1 MLRQLLPGSRHELIV
16 FVVAV
21 TLAVLSSRHAYPEAA
36 LGANQLQLEVY
47 INELPTGLIGSFVQ
61 LSDKRMA
68 ARSTELTELGIKPA
82 SSAAGDKPVI
92 LEDIPGL
99 SYRYQEAE
107 QKIFFRA
114 GDERLVAKVY
124 NVRGKPAPVPAAR
137 ADFGA
142 VMNYALFA
150 SSMANLPKSSFWFSG
165 ANASIDARLFGPY
178 GTLSQTAILGSTLAR
193 DADALRL
200 DTAWAYSDPESMK
213 TYRAGDVISGG
224 LAWTRPIRLGGAQLQ
239 RNFALR
245 PDLVTAPLP
254 AISGSAAVP
263 STLDVYVNNLKVHTQ
278 DVPPGPYQITNIPV
292 LTGAGDARVVLRD
305 SSGRPTE
312 LNMPFFAS
320 PKLLQPGLTDFSLEA
335 GLPRVRYG
343 TDSSSYL
350 EDPVGS
356 ATLRAG
362 IHDWL
367 TAETHFE
374 TGMRVVNGG
383 AGIVARIGTLGVIS
397 VAGSASQL
405 EHDRGYQSYFAF
417 DTQIGNINFH
427 LSSQHAFGSYQDL
440 ASVTARYLPFI
451 AQLPGNPYLGGFI
464 PSAVSTR
471 PPRFIDTVSV
481 GVPLFN
487 ASTVSLTFLHVDL
500 NDSKPSDI
508 LNVSYS
514 RPIFAG
520 GSAYVTAFTDLNDRK
535 SFGIFGGLTIPIGAK
550 ITTSAGVSSS
560 RNGTSYTFDAVKPLE
575 AEPGSY
581 GWRVRGSEGSATYYA
596 GGASYRSTLAR
607 FDADVVQSRGG
618 TSGMVQAEGAV
629 AALGG
634 GVFLA
639 NRINDAFAVVDAGV
653 PNVDVLYENRPAGK
667 TDGQGRILIPSLR
680 SYQTNKIAIDPR
692 GLPLDAEAPVV
703 QDVVAPADRSGV
715 VVRFGVKTE
724 TNAAVLIL
732 SRRDGSFIPAGTSA
746 TLAGSSEPFV
756 VGYDGRAYVTGLA
769 AANAIVVEDP
779 AGQCRASFAFA
790 PKKDSQVVIGPL
802 TCQ

>member
-1 MLRQLLPGSRHELIV
+1 MPVRFMLRQLLPGSRHELIV

-36 LGANQLQLEVY
+36 LGGNQLQLEVY
-47 INELPTGLIGSFVQ
+47 INKLPTNLIGSFVQ

-68 ARSTELTELGIKPA
+68 ARAAHLTELGIMPP
-82 SSAAGDKPVI
+82 STGAGDGLVI
-92 LEDIPGL
+92 LDEIPGL
-99 SYRYQEAE
+99 TYRYEEAE
-107 QKIFFRA
+107 QKIFFTAR
-114 GDERLVAKVY
+114 DERLVAKVY
-124 NVRGKPAPVPAAR
+124 DVRGKPQAVAPAR

-142 VMNYALFA
+142 VVNYVLFA
-150 SSMANLPKSSFWFSG
+150 SSMAHFPRSAFTFTG
-165 ANASIDARLFGPY
+165 ANASIDTRLFGPY

-193 DADALRL
+193 EADALRL
-200 DTAWAYSDPESMK
+200 DTTWAYSDPESMK

-224 LAWTRPIRLGGAQLQ
+224 LAWTRPIRLGGVQLG

-254 AISGSAAVP
+254 AISGTAAVP

-320 PKLLQPGLTDFSLEA
+320 PKLLQPGLTDFSLEV
-335 GLPRVRYG
+335 GLPRLRYG

-374 TGMRVVNGG
+374 TGMRILNGG

-397 VAGSASQL
+397 VAGTASQL

-417 DTQIGNINFH
+417 DTQIGNINLH
-427 LSSQHAFGSYQDL
+427 LSSQHTFGSYQDL

-464 PSAVSTR
+464 PSAASTR
-471 PPRFIDTVSV
+471 PPRFIDTVSI
-481 GVPLFN
+481 GVPLFD
-487 ASTVSLTFLHVDL
+487 AATVSLTFLHVDL

-514 RPIFAG
+514 RPVFVG
-520 GSAYVTAFTDLNDRK
+520 GSAYVTAFKDFKVRQSCGAFVVL
-535 SFGIFGGLTIPIGAK
+535 SIPTGNRA
-550 ITTSAGVSSS
+550 TASAGVS
-560 RNGTSYTFDAVKPLE
+560 RTREGTSYTFDAIRSLG
-575 AEPGSY
+575 AEPGSS
-581 GWRVRGSEGSATYYA
+581 GWRGRGS
-596 GGASYRSTLAR
+596 GGA
-607 FDADVVQSRGG
+607 
-618 TSGMVQAEGAV
+618 
-629 AALGG
+629 
-634 GVFLA
+634 
-639 NRINDAFAVVDAGV
+639 
-653 PNVDVLYENRPAGK
+653 
-667 TDGQGRILIPSLR
+667 
-680 SYQTNKIAIDPR
+680 
-692 GLPLDAEAPVV
+692 
-703 QDVVAPADRSGV
+703 
-715 VVRFGVKTE
+715 
-724 TNAAVLIL
+724 
-732 SRRDGSFIPAGTSA
+732 
-746 TLAGSSEPFV
+746 
-756 VGYDGRAYVTGLA
+756 
-769 AANAIVVEDP
+769 
-779 AGQCRASFAFA
+779 
-790 PKKDSQVVIGPL
+790 GP
-802 TCQ
+802 

>member
-1 MLRQLLPGSRHELIV
+1 MLRQLPGSRHELIV
-16 FVVAV
+16 FLVAV

-36 LGANQLQLEVY
+36 LGGNQLQLEVY

-61 LSDKRMA
+61 LSDNRMA
-68 ARSTELTELGIKPA
+68 ARSTELAELGIKPP
-82 SSAAGDKPVI
+82 SSPTGDRPVI
-92 LEDIPGL
+92 LDDIPGL
-99 SYRYQEAE
+99 TYRYGEAE
-107 QKIFFRA
+107 QKIFFTAR
-114 GDERLVAKVY
+114 DERLVAKVY
-124 NVRGKPAPVPAAR
+124 DVRGKPQAVAPAR

-142 VMNYALFA
+142 VVNYVLFA
-150 SSMANLPKSSFWFSG
+150 SSMANFPKSAFAFSG
-165 ANASIDARLFGPY
+165 ANASIDTRLFGPY
-178 GTLSQTAILGSTLAR
+178 GTLSQTAILGSTIAR
-193 DADALRL
+193 EADALRL
-200 DTAWAYSDPESMK
+200 DTTWAYSDPESMK

-224 LAWTRPIRLGGAQLQ
+224 LAWTRPIRLGGVQVQ

-254 AISGSAAVP
+254 TVSGSAAVP

-335 GLPRVRYG
+335 GLPRVKYG

-374 TGMRVVNGG
+374 TGMGVVNGG
-383 AGIVARIGTLGVIS
+383 AGIVARVGALGVVS
-397 VAGSASQL
+397 VAGTASQF

-417 DTQIGNINFH
+417 DTQIGNINLH
-427 LSSQHAFGSYQDL
+427 VSSQHTFGSYRDL
-440 ASVTARYLPFI
+440 ASATAFYLPLVAPAPGTSYF
-451 AQLPGNPYLGGFI
+451 AGFLPLTA
-464 PSAVSTR
+464 SAR

-514 RPIFAG
+514 RPMFAG

-535 SFGIFGGLTIPIGAK
+535 SFGIFAGLTVPIGAK
-550 ITTSAGVSSS
+550 ITTSTGINST
-560 RNGTSYTFDAVKPLE
+560 RNGTSYTFDAVKPLQ

-581 GWRVRGSEGSATYYA
+581 GWRVRGSEGSATYYT

-607 FDADVVQSRGG
+607 FDADVVQSQGG

-629 AALGG
+629 AAIGG

-639 NRINDAFAVVDAGV
+639 NRIDDAFAVVDAGA

-703 QDVVAPADRSGV
+703 HDVVAPADRSGV

-732 SRRDGSFIPAGTSA
+732 SHRDGTFVPPGTG
-746 TLAGSSEPFV
+746 GSLEASNQPFV
-756 VGYDGRAYVTGLA
+756 VGYDGRAYLTGLGPT
-769 AANAIVVEDP
+769 NTVVVDDSHGP
-779 AGQCRASFAFA
+779 CRASFAFA
-790 PKKDSQVVIGPL
+790 PKKDSQVVVGPL

>member
-82 SSAAGDKPVI
+82 SSAAGDKLVI

-99 SYRYQEAE
+99 TYRYEEAE
-107 QKIFFRA
+107 QKLFFTA
-114 GDERLVAKVY
+114 GDERLVTKVY
-124 NVRGKPAPVPAAR
+124 DVRGKPQAVAPAR

-142 VMNYALFA
+142 VVNYVLFA
-150 SSMANLPKSSFWFSG
+150 SSMANFPKSAFAFSG

-193 DADALRL
+193 EADALRL
-200 DTAWAYSDPESMK
+200 DTTWAYSDPQSMK

-224 LAWTRPIRLGGAQLQ
+224 LAWTRPIRLGGVQAQ

-245 PDLVTAPLP
+245 PDLVTVPLP

-320 PKLLQPGLTDFSLEA
+320 PRLLQPGLTDFSLEA
-335 GLPRVRYG
+335 GLPRLGYG

-383 AGIVARIGTLGVIS
+383 AGILARVGAVGVIS
-397 VAGSASQL
+397 VAGTASQL

-417 DTQIGNINFH
+417 DTQIGNINLH
-427 LSSQHAFGSYQDL
+427 VSSQHTFGSYRDL
-440 ASVTARYLPFI
+440 ASATAFYLPVVAPAPATSYF
-451 AQLPGNPYLGGFI
+451 AGFF
-464 PSAVSTR
+464 PSAASAR

-514 RPIFAG
+514 RPVLAG
-520 GSAYVTAFTDLNDRK
+520 GSAYVTAFKDFNDRK
-535 SFGIFGGLTIPIGAK
+535 SFGAFVGLSIPIGNKA
-550 ITTSAGVSSS
+550 TASAGVS
-560 RNGTSYTFDAVKPLE
+560 RTREGTSYTFDAIRSLG

-596 GGASYRSTLAR
+596 GGASYRSSAAR
-607 FDADVVQSRGG
+607 FDADVLQTGAG
-618 TSGMVQAEGAV
+618 TSGSVQAEGAV
-629 AALGG
+629 AAMGG

-639 NRINDAFAVVDAGV
+639 NRINDAFAVVDAGA

-667 TDGQGRILIPSLR
+667 TDAQGRILLPSLR
-680 SYQTNKIAIDPR
+680 SYQANKITIDPQ
-692 GLPLDAEAPVV
+692 GLPLNAEAPDV
-703 QDVVAPADRSGV
+703 QHVVAPADRSGV

-724 TNAAVLIL
+724 VSAAVLIL
-732 SRRDGSFIPAGTSA
+732 TRRDGSFIPAGTSA
-746 TLAGSSEPFV
+746 TLAGSSEAFV
-756 VGYDGRAYVTGLA
+756 VGYDGRAYVTGLG
-769 AANAIVVEDP
+769 AANTVAVDDP
-779 AGQCRASFAFA
+779 AGQCRASFPFA
-790 PKKDSQVVIGPL
+790 PKRDAQVVIGPL
-802 TCQ
+802 RCQ